1 MMRLNILVE
10 GQSEEEFVKRLLID
24 HLSQLEIYPYVQRVI
39 TSRDKRSGTT
49 FKGGLS
55 SYAKVKN
62 HLLRWMK
69 EDQNEDVRFS
79 TMFDL
84 FCLPNDFPGYAD
96 AKMRQDKYEQVEA
109 LESAFETDISDD
121 RLIPYIQLHEF
132 EALILAQPEKF
143 ENYFLD
149 RQTEIMQLKA
159 GATALG
165 SPELVND
172 DLPPSK
178 LIEKYFPNYS
188 KVKPA
193 ASAAIAEAIG
203 LLTIRQSCRHFAEWL
218 DRLESLVSN

>member
-1 MMRLNILVE
+1 MMRINILVE

-24 HLSQLEIYPYVQRVI
+24 HLSLREIYPNVQRVV
-39 TSRDKRSGTT
+39 TSRDKRSGIT

-55 SYAKVKN
+55 NYVKVKN
-62 HLLRWMK
+62 HLLQWMK
-69 EDQNEDVRFS
+69 EDQNKDVRFS

-84 FCLPNDFPGYAD
+84 FRLPNDFPGYAV
-96 AKMRQDKYEQVEA
+96 AKMKQDKYEQVEE

-149 RQTEIMQLKA
+149 RQTEIMRLKA
-159 GATALG
+159 RAAAFG

-178 LIEKYFPNYS
+178 LIEEFFPNYS

-193 ASAAIAEAIG
+193 ASVAIAEAIG
-203 LLTIRQSCRHFAEWL
+203 LLTIRQSCRHFAKWL
-218 DRLESLVSN
+218 SRLESLVSN